1 LKGGFEVSAD
11 IREHYDKIYR
21 YCYFK
26 VGNSTLAE
34 DLTQE
39 AFLKYFT
46 QNSYIERGKQVAYLY
61 TITRNL
67 CVDAFRKKQ
76 PEQLTD
82 EFPDTNSMDRVELR
96 TAIRQALK
104 TLPEQEQEL
113 LLFRYA
119 NGLSVGEIA
128 SFMGISR
135 FAVYRKTSSAL
146 ASLKALLREED
157 FNE

>member
-1 LKGGFEVSAD
+1 MSAD
-11 IREHYDKIYR
+11 IQEHYDKIYR

-39 AFLKYFT
+39 TFLKYFA
-46 QNSYIERGKQVAYLY
+46 QDSYIERGKQLAYLY
-61 TITRNL
+61 TIARNL
-67 CVDAFRKKQ
+67 CMDAFRKKQ
-76 PEQLTD
+76 PEKLAD
-82 EFPDTNSMDRVELR
+82 ELPDTDSMDRVELR
-96 TAIRQALK
+96 ITIRQALK

-128 SFMGISR
+128 AIMGISR
-135 FAVYRKTSSAL
+135 FAVYRRTRSAL
-146 ASLKALLREED
+146 ASLKAFLREED
-157 FNE
+157 FL

>member
-1 LKGGFEVSAD
+1 MSSD
-11 IREHYDKIYR
+11 IQEHYDKIYR

-39 AFLKYFT
+39 TLLKYFA
-46 QNSYIERGKQVAYLY
+46 QDSYIERGKQLAYLY
-61 TITRNL
+61 TIARNL
-67 CVDAFRKKQ
+67 CMDAFRKKQ
-76 PEQLTD
+76 PEKLTD
-82 EFPDTNSMDRVELR
+82 ELPDTDSMDRVELR
-96 TAIRQALK
+96 IAVRQALK

-128 SFMGISR
+128 AIMRISR
-135 FAVYRKTSSAL
+135 FAVYRRTSSAL
-146 ASLKALLREED
+146 ASLKAFLREED
-157 FNE
+157 FL